1 MVFELEVFE
10 AWEEQ
15 ILEAAGS
22 SGLERWVGEAG
33 QTVVAGQGG
42 KQQQKGRITQG
53 GVAESQHQ

>member
-15 ILEAAGS
+15 ILEAVGS
-22 SGLERWVGEAG
+22 SGLERWVVEAG

-42 KQQQKGRITQG
+42 EQQQRGQTTRG
-53 GVAESQHQ
+53 GGAESQHQ